1 MNMSEKT
8 IAEQF
13 EDEYNP
19 ITTCMSSV
27 KNAIERIERRLSA
40 LETAIMCVDSRV
52 DRLDNEFDNH
62 YHDGDTVMLKW
73 DNASALE
80 GKPKEAG
87 EWMTGDTPI
96 WMAFIPYG
104 KTNWAVRRGILAE
117 VAANDLWM
125 PYDPEHPEP
134 PAPPEVK

>member
-1 MNMSEKT
+1 MRETKLVLTNT
-8 IAEQF
+8 VFF
-13 EDEYNP
+13 ERDGKP
-19 ITTCMSSV
+19 V
-27 KNAIERIERRLSA
+27 DWIEEIERRL
-40 LETAIMCVDSRV
+40 
-52 DRLDNEFDNH
+52 
-62 YHDGDTVMLKW
+62 
-73 DNASALE
+73 SALE

-125 PYDPEHPEP
+125 PYYPEHPEP
-134 PAPPEVK
+134 PEPPKEVK

>member
-1 MNMSEKT
+1 MSEKT

-40 LETAIMCVDSRV
+40 LE
-52 DRLDNEFDNH
+52 
-62 YHDGDTVMLKW
+62 
-73 DNASALE
+73 
-80 GKPKEAG
+80 GKPKEAR
-87 EWMTGDTPI
+87 EWKVYTDEDAP
-96 WMAFIPYG
+96 
-104 KTNWAVRRGILAE
+104 E
-117 VAANDLWM
+117 VWWYNPQENRVYVVSKGALSEGDLWM

>member
-1 MNMSEKT
+1 MSEKT

-40 LETAIMCVDSRV
+40 LE
-52 DRLDNEFDNH
+52 
-62 YHDGDTVMLKW
+62 
-73 DNASALE
+73 
-80 GKPKEAG
+80 KPRAEKPHAR

-134 PAPPEVK
+134 PASPEKI